1 MSLRVVEISRLHDIA
16 ERPEFLPEEIR
27 PLGVVLTFDILY
39 DADVFTRDSDQRGG
53 TWGVHFD
60 HAERRQANVK
70 LEMYGYLKITERFF
84 RNSRGKSQSMPVYL
98 ITEKGSLLLQHLK
111 DTAGIT

>member
-1 MSLRVVEISRLHDIA
+1 MTLRVVEISRLHDIA
-16 ERPEFLPEEIR
+16 ERSELLPEEIR

-70 LEMYGYLKITERFF
+70 LAMYGYLEIAERFF
-84 RNSRGKSQSMPVYL
+84 RNSSGRSQSMPVYV
-98 ITEKGSLLLQHLK
+98 ITENGKALLQRMK
-111 DTAGIT
+111 DTAGIA